1 MNRVRLAG
9 YAIVAIVLLM
19 LASSVFYVVDQ
30 REEAVVVNL
39 GDPVRVVN
47 RPGRPEAGLHMKLPW
62 EGVVKFDRR
71 NLSLEATSE
80 EIIASDQRR
89 LVVDAFVRYRIADPL
104 LFYRTLRNEATAGD
118 RIERLVNSSLRQ
130 VLGNAT
136 ATEIISARRDQLM
149 AQTREDVARR
159 AQLSRLG
166 IQVIDV
172 RIRRADLPPQNQEAV
187 FRNMQ
192 TSRQQEAARIRA
204 EGEQRKREIIAEA
217 DKEVAVTLATAQQTG
232 ETVRGQG
239 DAERTRIYAQSFGR
253 DPSFAAF
260 YRSLQAYEASLANG
274 DTTMVLSPDIA
285 FFKYFD
291 RGPSGAG
298 GRR

>member
-1 MNRVRLAG
+1 MTRAQLIAYGVVAALALWL
-9 YAIVAIVLLM
+9 VTSVL
-19 LASSVFYVVDQ
+19 YIVDQ
-30 REEAVVVNL
+30 REEVVVVNL

-47 RPGRPEAGLHMKLPW
+47 RPDRPDAGLHMKLPW

-71 NLSLEATSE
+71 NVSLEAQQE
-80 EIIASDQRR
+80 EVIASDQRR

-104 LFYRTLRNEATAGD
+104 LFYRTLRDERTAGD

-130 VLGNAT
+130 VLGSAT
-136 ATEIISARRDQLM
+136 QTEIISARREQLM
-149 AQTREDVARR
+149 RLTRADVQRR
-159 AQLSRLG
+159 ANASHLG

-172 RIRRADLPPQNQEAV
+172 RIRRADLPAEVQASV

-192 TSRQQEAARIRA
+192 TARQQEAARIRA

-217 DKEVAVTLATAQQTG
+217 DREVAVTLATAQQTG

-239 DAERTRIYAQSFGR
+239 DAQRTRIYAQSFGR

-260 YRSLQAYEASLANG
+260 YRSLQAYEASLTDG
-274 DTTMVLSPDIA
+274 QTTLVLSPDSA
-285 FFKYFD
+285 FFRYFD
-291 RGPSGAG
+291 RGPTGGA
-298 GRR
+298 RR